1 MAGHGC
7 RHQSRCAGI
16 GMWEWACND
25 QDGEPDVVLAAAG
38 DVPTLK
44 CWRPSISCASYAG
57 TENSLHQRGRP

>member
-1 MAGHGC
+1 MDAAINHA
-7 RHQSRCAGI
+7 CAGI

-44 CWRPSISCASYAG
+44 CWRP
-57 TENSLHQRGRP
+57 